1 MANTQLKNMLISIII
16 PVLNEEKNIPI
27 LYDRLKKS
35 LAGFKYEIIFVND
48 GSWDQSQA
56 IINSLNQKDTN
67 LKLINLSRNFGHQI
81 AISCGIDYAQGDA
94 AIIIDADLQDPPE
107 IIPSMIKKWQEGFDV
122 VYAVRKAREGEGIF
136 KKLSASI
143 FYRLM
148 RILSGTKIPLD
159 TGDFRLISKKVILV
173 LRRTREYQRFMRGL
187 ISWVGFPQCGI
198 EFTRGKRFSGKTK
211 YPLFSMIKFALDGI
225 LSFSLLP
232 LRIVSIMG
240 IATVAILLLLIIY
253 SLYRTITGH
262 TVPGWA
268 STTVIILF
276 LGSIQLISV
285 GIIGEYLGR
294 VYEEVKRRPLYI
306 IDSSLGIE
314 NQQEENRQK
323 NRVPNED

>member
-1 MANTQLKNMLISIII
+1 MSSSGKLISIIV
-16 PVLNEEKNIPI
+16 PVLNEEGSLSLLWQKIKEN
-27 LYDRLKKS
+27 LK
-35 LAGFKYEIIFVND
+35 GFNYELIFIND
-48 GSWDQSQA
+48 GSDDESQN
-56 IINSLNQKDTN
+56 IIEKIIKKDKKV
-67 LKLINLSRNFGHQI
+67 KLINLSRNFGHQI

-94 AIIIDADLQDPPE
+94 AVIIDADLQDPPE
-107 IIPSMIKKWQEGFDV
+107 VIPSMIEKWQEGFDV
-122 VYAVRKAREGEGIF
+122 VYAVRKAREGESIF
-136 KKLSASI
+136 KKITASI

-148 RILSGTKIPLD
+148 RILTGTKIPLD

-187 ISWVGFPQCGI
+187 ISWVGFSQIGI

-225 LSFSLLP
+225 LSFSLMP

-240 IATVAILLLLIIY
+240 IVTVAILLLLIFY
-253 SLYRTITGH
+253 SLYRTVIGQ

-268 STTVIILF
+268 STTIIILF
-276 LGSIQLISV
+276 LGSIQLISI

-306 IDSSLGIE
+306 IDSVIVSKEIQ
-314 NQQEENRQK
+314 NK
-323 NRVPNED
+323 T

>member
-1 MANTQLKNMLISIII
+1 MMISIII
-16 PVLNEEKNIPI
+16 PVLNEEKNLPI
-27 LYDRLKKS
+27 LYERLKENLKDF
-35 LAGFKYEIIFVND
+35 GYEIIFVND
-48 GSWDQSQA
+48 GSYDHSQKVIEK
-56 IINSLNQKDTN
+56 IISRDKNV
-67 LKLINLSRNFGHQI
+67 KLINLSRNFGHQI
-81 AISCGIDYAQGDA
+81 AISCGIDHAQGDA

-107 IIPSMIKKWQEGFDV
+107 VIPAMLKKWQEGFDV
-122 VYAVRKAREGEGIF
+122 VYAVRKVREGESIL
-136 KKLSASI
+136 KKITAFI

-187 ISWVGFPQCGI
+187 ISWVGFSQCGI
-198 EFTRGKRFSGKTK
+198 EFMRSKRFSGKTK
-211 YPLFSMIKFALDGI
+211 YPLFSMLKFALDGI

-240 IATVAILLLLIIY
+240 IITVAILFLLILY
-253 SLYRTITGH
+253 SLYRTITGQ

-276 LGSIQLISV
+276 LGSIQLISI

-306 IDSSLGIE
+306 IDSVLGFGDS
-314 NQQEENRQK
+314 QEEANQNPQK
-323 NRVPNED
+323 SSVN

>member
-1 MANTQLKNMLISIII
+1 MADTQSKNALISVIV
-16 PVLNEEKNIPI
+16 PVLNEENNILVLYQGIKKN
-27 LYDRLKKS
+27 LKN
-35 LAGFKYEIIFVND
+35 FKYEIIFVND
-48 GSWDQSQA
+48 GSYDRSQETIEK
-56 IINSLNQKDTN
+56 IIDTDRN
-67 LKLINLSRNFGHQI
+67 VKLINLSRNFGHQI

-94 AIIIDADLQDPPE
+94 AVIMDADLQDPPE
-107 IIPSMIKKWQEGFDV
+107 IIPLMIKKWQEGFDV
-122 VYAVRKAREGEGIF
+122 VYAIRKVREGESIL
-136 KKLSASI
+136 KKLTASI

-148 RILSGTKIPLD
+148 RVLSGTKIPLD

-187 ISWVGFPQCGI
+187 VSWVGFSQSGI
-198 EFTRGKRFSGKTK
+198 EFTRGKRLSGKTK

-232 LRIVSIMG
+232 LRIVSMMG
-240 IATVAILLLLIIY
+240 IVTVAILILLIFY
-253 SLYRTITGH
+253 SLYRTITGQ

-276 LGSIQLISV
+276 LGSIQLISI

-306 IDSSLGIE
+306 IDSTLGI
-314 NQQEENRQK
+314 QEPSEGS
-323 NRVPNED
+323 

>member
-1 MANTQLKNMLISIII
+1 LTLLGGILFMIMQDNLISIII
-16 PVLNEEKNIPI
+16 PVLNEEKNISI
-27 LYDRLKKS
+27 LYERIRKNLK
-35 LAGFKYEIIFVND
+35 GFKYEIIFVND
-48 GSWDQSQA
+48 GSNDYSQKA
-56 IINSLNQKDTN
+56 IEKLINNDKN
-67 LKLINLSRNFGHQI
+67 IKLINLSRNFGHQI

-107 IIPSMIKKWQEGFDV
+107 IIPQMIKKWQEGFDV
-122 VYAVRKAREGEGIF
+122 VYAVRKAREGESVL
-136 KKLSASI
+136 KKLTASI

-187 ISWVGFPQCGI
+187 ISWVGFSQVGI

-211 YPLFSMIKFALDGI
+211 YPLFSMIKFALDGV
-225 LSFSLLP
+225 LSFSLMP

-240 IATVAILLLLIIY
+240 IVTVAILLLLIFY
-253 SLYRTITGH
+253 SLYRTITGQ

-276 LGSIQLISV
+276 LGSIQLISI

-306 IDSSLGIE
+306 IDSVVSKNSQKE
-314 NQQEENRQK
+314 N
-323 NRVPNED
+323 

>member
-1 MANTQLKNMLISIII
+1 MEKNKLENKLISIIV
-16 PVLNEEKNIPI
+16 PVLNEEQNIPV
-27 LYDRLKKS
+27 LYNKIKDNLK
-35 LAGFKYEIIFVND
+35 GYYYEIIFIND
-48 GSWDQSQA
+48 GSSDQS
-56 IINSLNQKDTN
+56 KDVIEN
-67 LKLINLSRNFGHQI
+67 MMKKNENVKLINLSRNFGHQI
-81 AISCGIDYAQGDA
+81 AISCGIDYCMGDA

-107 IIPSMIKKWQEGFDV
+107 VIPKMIQKWQEGFDV
-122 VYAVRKAREGEGIF
+122 VYAVRKAREGESIL
-136 KKLSASI
+136 KKLTASI

-148 RILSGTKIPLD
+148 KILSGTKIPLD

-173 LRRTREYQRFMRGL
+173 LKRTREYQRFMRGL
-187 ISWVGFPQCGI
+187 ISWVGFSQVGI
-198 EFTRGKRFSGKTK
+198 EFTRDKRFSGKTK

-225 LSFSLLP
+225 LSFSLMP

-240 IATVAILLLLIIY
+240 IVTVAILLLLIIY
-253 SLYRTITGH
+253 SLYRTIIGQ

-306 IDSSLGIE
+306 IDSVIGFKTSRK
-314 NQQEENRQK
+314 NNKTEEFEK
-323 NRVPNED
+323 WD

>member
-1 MANTQLKNMLISIII
+1 MIMQDNLISIII
-16 PVLNEEKNIPI
+16 PVLNEEKNISI
-27 LYDRLKKS
+27 LYERIRKNLK
-35 LAGFKYEIIFVND
+35 GFKYEIIFVND
-48 GSWDQSQA
+48 GSNDYS
-56 IINSLNQKDTN
+56 QKDIEKLIN
-67 LKLINLSRNFGHQI
+67 NDKNIKLINLSRNFGHQI

-94 AIIIDADLQDPPE
+94 AIIIDADLQDQPE
-107 IIPSMIKKWQEGFDV
+107 IIPQMIKKWQEGFDV
-122 VYAVRKAREGEGIF
+122 VYAVRKAREGERVL
-136 KKLSASI
+136 KKLTASI

-187 ISWVGFPQCGI
+187 VSWVGFSQVGI
-198 EFTRGKRFSGKTK
+198 EFTRDKRFSGKTK

-225 LSFSLLP
+225 LSFSLMP

-240 IATVAILLLLIIY
+240 IVTVAILLLLIIY
-253 SLYRTITGH
+253 SLYRTIIGQ

-306 IDSSLGIE
+306 IDSVIGFKTSRK
-314 NQQEENRQK
+314 NNKTEEFEK
-323 NRVPNED
+323 WD